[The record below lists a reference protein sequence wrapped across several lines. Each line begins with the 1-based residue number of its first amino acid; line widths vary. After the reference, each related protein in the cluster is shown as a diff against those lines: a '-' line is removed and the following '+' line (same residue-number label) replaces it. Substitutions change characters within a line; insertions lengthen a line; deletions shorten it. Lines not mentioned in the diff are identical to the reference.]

1 MTQIVVAQRMWQRRD
16 TAANWTSANPVLAA
30 GEWGVELA
38 ASPEDIKAK
47 LGDGSTPW
55 NALPYFG
62 GEGSGVQMRVDSG
75 YVQYSPDDGDTWIN
89 VIAVADLQGPP
100 GDPGDDGREVEL
112 QKSATHIQ
120 WRYVGDPTWADLV
133 ALDDISGD
141 PGEDGREVE
150 LQKNATHI
158 QWRYVGD
165 VSWLNLVAL
174 ADITGPAGAPAV
186 GAAVRDVVTINS
198 GSGSVTIAKV
208 ALLIRLVTTA
218 AARCRFYST
227 AAARDADA
235 ARAANVPA
243 PQGSGL
249 MLEFISTGALLGAPL
264 TPGVIAYNLDSP
276 VTAAVYYNIQ
286 PVGGAMTV
294 DLTFL
299 ALEN

>member
-1 MTQIVVAQRMWQRRD
+1 MAIEELPYRFRIRGG
-16 TAANWTSANPVLAA
+16 TAADLSTVNEVPLRR
-30 GEWGVELA
+30 ELCI
-38 ASPEDIKAK
+38 ELDTGKMK
-47 LGDGSTPW
+47 LGDGTTPW
-55 NALPYFG
+55 NDLPYISG
-62 GEGSGVQMRVDSG
+62 GGGDAPVEFQSSATHIQWRLVGD
-75 YVQYSPDDGDTWIN
+75 PDWIDL
-89 VIAVADLQGPP
+89 VALADLKGE
-100 GDPGDDGREVEL
+100 DGDDGREVEL